1 MLELAHEG
9 RAVSVQI
16 KRWTREEFERLVR
29 LGVLGE
35 DDHVQLIEGEIVEMP
50 RQRAPHAAAVTLAM
64 AALQEGLPQGYH
76 VRVQLPLALDPHS
89 EPQPDVAIVR
99 GGPRDYVDQ
108 HPAGAELVVEVS
120 ETTVDFDRNRKGPLY
135 ARASIPEYW
144 IVDINARV
152 VEVWRDPGPD
162 PEGQVSY
169 RTVSRH
175 GPDASI
181 APVALPDRQVA
192 VRNLLP

>member
-1 MLELAHEG
+1 MGHEG

-64 AALQEGLPQGYH
+64 AALQEGLPQGCH
-76 VRVQLPLALDPHS
+76 IRVQLPLALDPHS

-99 GGPRDYVDQ
+99 GGARDYVGQ
-108 HPAGAELVVEVS
+108 HPTSAALVVEVS
-120 ETTVDFDRNRKGPLY
+120 DATVEFDRSRKGPAY
-135 ARASIPEYW
+135 ARAGITEYW
-144 IVDINARV
+144 IVDIDARV

-162 PEGQVSY
+162 PEGHASY

-175 GPDASI
+175 GADESI
-181 APVALPDRQVA
+181 VPVALPDRRIA
-192 VRNLLP
+192 VRSLLP